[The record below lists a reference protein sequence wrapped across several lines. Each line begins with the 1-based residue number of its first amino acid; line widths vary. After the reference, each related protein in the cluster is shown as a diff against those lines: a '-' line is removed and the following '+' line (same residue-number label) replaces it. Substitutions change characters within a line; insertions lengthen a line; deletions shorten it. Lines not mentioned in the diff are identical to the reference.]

1 MLGQKLNKQSNFP
14 SFFKDLEEYCPSEI
28 SQINPE
34 DGEDAVIYGIP
45 CYLLVKSVVNQ
56 GTIFLLDEPADSIG
70 FANSKTNT
78 IEKLS
83 IKAIQRV
90 TFKSKTENT
99 LDYIPTYKN
108 EAFFQILIG
117 QNSYDFVVLDKYLL
131 LLIVKGLLSIFQKKE
146 IVFDNS
152 IDNSILQ
159 IVNKYDSDFNKV
171 LDYQEFNSFA
181 KEIGVAPNVLMWDID
196 ANHDGIISYDE
207 VLNFLKEKTSGHQ
220 FKVLFGK
227 FSSVKKNKEK
237 NKDNNKKGEEKTMS
251 PIELKKFFHTIQK
264 EKISDLEAYQLVVN
278 FIGEIP
284 KTVKRK
290 LNKKI
295 QRNYIQNGMQINEE
309 EINSILEKLNTDNNT
324 NIKLEMSLREFN
336 NMLNSS
342 LLTVY
347 NQEKTR
353 ENLNLNH
360 PCTDYFINSSHNTYI
375 TGHQLKGDSSLKMY
389 SLSLL
394 QGCRLVELD
403 CYNGEGDDIIITH
416 GYTLV
421 TKLHLEDILKELRE
435 NAFIKS
441 SMPVILSIEN
451 HCDKEHQK
459 IMAKKFKDILVDLYI
474 FPCERK
480 PNFIPTLKEMQNKF
494 IIKCSGERVFFN
506 DEIPIKPTYNKENI
520 LRGRREG
527 KLQKFILL
535 DDNYEDVSDSESEE
549 DININEKDSN
559 SSSDENSNDYD
570 ANGDKAFKIKENTE
584 KPKAFV
590 NQINL
595 FKAMLKT
602 PEQMNAF
609 KRLSVGAEEDD
620 VKEEA
625 TYADLQHVLGFIGTK
640 FSYELCH
647 ENKYKPYEFVTLK
660 SKKFLNYFHDY
671 MKRLKIIRV
680 SQHLMM
686 KAYPE
691 SFDSSNY
698 DIIKCWGCGCQVA
711 AINIQALE
719 DDFTLFNTVFFYQN
733 QNCGFVLKPKKLL
746 ETIDILND
754 YTKPMF
760 FVSVKICSFF
770 NLSKLID
777 AAENDEI
784 NYQGKIIVEVYSKG
798 CDSDDNYPHKKYK
811 LVGGLVFPNI
821 LQNEQLL
828 HIPVYE
834 GDLGCLMIKIYID
847 GKMIGRGC
855 IPYCLMKEG
864 YRKIPLFD
872 NDCWI
877 CGGAY
882 AVGYFKKTKF
892 V

>member
-1 MLGQKLNKQSNFP
+1 MLGKKLSDQTNIP
-14 SFFKDLEEYCPSEI
+14 TFFKELDEYCPSERAN
-28 SQINPE
+28 INPE
-34 DGEDAVIYGIP
+34 DGEDAIIYGIP
-45 CYLLVKSVVNQ
+45 CYLLIKSVVNQ
-56 GTIFLLDEPADSIG
+56 GTIFLLDEPADNIG

-83 IKAIQRV
+83 IKAIQRI
-90 TFKSKTENT
+90 TFKKETENT
-99 LDYIPTYKN
+99 KDYVPLYKN

-146 IVFDNS
+146 IFFDNN

-159 IVNKYDSDFNKV
+159 MANKYDSDFNKV
-171 LDYQEFNSFA
+171 LDYEEFNSFA

-196 ANHDGIISYDE
+196 TNHDGIISYDE
-207 VLNFLKEKTSGHQ
+207 VINFLKEKTSGQQ

-227 FSSVKKNKEK
+227 FASLKKDKKNK
-237 NKDNNKKGEEKTMS
+237 KDKDDKKMC
-251 PIELKKFFHTIQK
+251 PLDLKKFFHNIQK
-264 EKISDLEAYQLVVN
+264 ENISDLEAYQLVVN
-278 FIGEIP
+278 FKSDISKI
-284 KTVKRK
+284 VKQK

-295 QRNYIQNGMQINEE
+295 QKSYTKNGMQINEE
-309 EINSILEKLNTDNNT
+309 EINDILEKLNTKNNT
-324 NIKLEMSLREFN
+324 NIKLEMTLREFN
-336 NMLNSS
+336 LMLNSS

-353 ENLNLNH
+353 EKLNLNH
-360 PCTDYFINSSHNTYI
+360 PCTDYLINSSHNTYI

-459 IMAKKFKDILVDLYI
+459 IMAKKFKEILVDLYI
-474 FPCERK
+474 FPNDKK
-480 PNFIPTLKEMQNKF
+480 PNFIPTLKQMQNKF
-494 IIKCSGERVFFN
+494 IIKCSGERIFF
-506 DEIPIKPTYNKENI
+506 DEDIPKKNINIKDNL
-520 LRGRREG
+520 LRGKRVG

-535 DDNYEDVSDSESEE
+535 DDNYEDITDSEDDEE
-549 DININEKDSN
+549 IDINENDN
-559 SSSDENSNDYD
+559 NTSSSEENSNDYD
-570 ANGDKAFKIKENTE
+570 ANGDKVFKIKENLQ
-584 KPKAFV
+584 KPKILK
-590 NQINL
+590 NQIDL
-595 FKAMLKT
+595 FKQMLKT
-602 PEQMNAF
+602 PNEM
-609 KRLSVGAEEDD
+609 KMMGRISVGAEAEEI
-620 VKEEA
+620 KEEE
-625 TYADLQHVLGFIGTK
+625 TFSDLQHVLGFIGTK
-640 FSYELCH
+640 FNYELLK
-647 ENKYKPYEFVTLK
+647 EKKYKPWEFVTMK
-660 SKKFLNYFHDY
+660 SKKYLNYFHDNN
-671 MKRLKIIRV
+671 KRLKIIRV
-680 SQHLMM
+680 SQNLMM

-719 DDFTLFNTVFFYQN
+719 DDFTLFNIVFFYQN

-746 ETIDILND
+746 ENIDILND
-754 YTKPMF
+754 YLKPMF
-760 FVSVKICSFF
+760 IVSMKICSFY

-777 AAENDEI
+777 ATENNEI
-784 NYQGKIIVEVYSKG
+784 NYEGKISVEVYSKG
-798 CDSDDNYPHKKYK
+798 CDNDDLFPHKKYK
-811 LVGGLVFPNI
+811 LIGGLVFPNI
-821 LQNEQLL
+821 VNNEELL
-828 HIPVYE
+828 DIPVYE
-834 GDLGCLMIKIYID
+834 GDLGFLMIKIYLD

-882 AVGYFKKTKF
+882 AVGYFKKTKY